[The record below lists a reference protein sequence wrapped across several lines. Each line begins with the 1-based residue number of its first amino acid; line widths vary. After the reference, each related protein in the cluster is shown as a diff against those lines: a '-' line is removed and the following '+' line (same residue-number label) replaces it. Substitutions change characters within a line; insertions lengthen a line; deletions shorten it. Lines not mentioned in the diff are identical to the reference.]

1 MKFVLFLALGASR
14 VLVES
19 FPSREAK
26 KRHKSDGT
34 TENRYFLPQNRTITV
49 ERCDR
54 IVDEAGLATRRGRKA
69 NECGRLCYEC
79 MQSKV
84 R

>member
-14 VLVES
+14 VLAES

-34 TENRYFLPQNRTITV
+34 TETV
-49 ERCDR
+49 IFCHKTEPSLLKNATKLWMKQVWLRD
-54 IVDEAGLATRRGRKA
+54 AGAKLMNVEGFAMNA
-69 NECGRLCYEC
+69 C
-79 MQSKV
+79 KV
-84 R
+84 K